1 MPHRCQSP
9 RATRGERQ
17 RARRARSGALAV
29 FIACACGAALATPLD
44 DKAKESGCTSRPE
57 PSNGMYRCQTRSGT
71 AFFNVPGMT
80 PSTSAAGPAGKAAAT
95 PTPAGFPRVDTATQK
110 GRDDVRRKVL
120 SDELASEEKLLV
132 EARAAYADGAPSPQP
147 EERLD
152 ATKYQQRIA
161 RLRQAVGLHER
172 NIEALKKEIA
182 SIK

>member
-1 MPHRCQSP
+1 MPHRSQSP
-9 RATRGERQ
+9 RAARGERR
-17 RARRARSGALAV
+17 RARRAVSGALAV
-29 FIACACGAALATPLD
+29 LVACGAALATPLD

-80 PSTSAAGPAGKAAAT
+80 PSTSGQRTAGKAAAT

-161 RLRQAVGLHER
+161 RLRQTVGLHER

>member
-9 RATRGERQ
+9 RAARGERQ

-29 FIACACGAALATPLD
+29 LVACACGAALATPLD

-80 PSTSAAGPAGKAAAT
+80 PSTSAAGPVGKAAAT

-120 SDELASEEKLLV
+120 SEELASEEKLLV
-132 EARAAYADGAPSPQP
+132 EARVAYADGAPSPLA
-147 EERLD
+147 EERAD

-161 RLRQAVGLHER
+161 RLRQTVGLHER